1 MVSLGLVLFAPIIS
15 LCILTY
21 IMTNIT
27 ETEQALFL
35 YSMLAAVAEK
45 NNIYDSCTHIFFYL
59 SISVYSAKI
68 RTQATVVKRQEVSD
82 FFFPL
87 AFETEQ
93 TTNLS

>member
-45 NNIYDSCTHIFFYL
+45 NNIYDSCTHIFFLPIHFCLL
-59 SISVYSAKI
+59 SQDKDSNYCC
-68 RTQATVVKRQEVSD
+68 
-82 FFFPL
+82 
-87 AFETEQ
+87 
-93 TTNLS
+93 